1 MNVLVFGSNG
11 LLGSNLKKLVN
22 DKSLWDNFIEYID
35 DAIQKNHVALE
46 QSDNHVVIHRLQGA
60 IGALRR
66 LKYLRE
72 EMNGTN

>member
-1 MNVLVFGSNG
+1 M
-11 LLGSNLKKLVN
+11 NLKKLVN
-22 DKSLWDNFIEYID
+22 DKALWDNFLEYLD
-35 DAIQKNHVALE
+35 DAIAKNHTALE

-72 EMNGTN
+72 EMNGRTE

>member
-1 MNVLVFGSNG
+1 M
-11 LLGSNLKKLVN
+11 NLKKLVN
-22 DKSLWDNFIEYID
+22 DKSLWDNFLEYID

-46 QSDNHVVIHRLQGA
+46 QSDNHVIIHRLQGA

-72 EMNGTN
+72 EMNGHNS

>member
-1 MNVLVFGSNG
+1 M
-11 LLGSNLKKLVN
+11 NLKQLVN
-22 DKSLWDNFIEYID
+22 DKPLWENFVEYLD
-35 DAIQKNHVALE
+35 DAIAKNHAALE

-72 EMNGTN
+72 EMNGTD

>member
-1 MNVLVFGSNG
+1 M
-11 LLGSNLKKLVN
+11 NLKKLVN
-22 DKSLWDNFIEYID
+22 DKALWDNFVEYLD
-35 DAIQKNHVALE
+35 DAIAKNHTALE

-72 EMNGTN
+72 EMNGVKDG

>member
-1 MNVLVFGSNG
+1 M
-11 LLGSNLKKLVN
+11 NLKQLVN
-22 DKSLWDNFIEYID
+22 DKPLWENFVEYLD
-35 DAIQKNHVALE
+35 DAIAKNHIALE

-72 EMNGTN
+72 EMNGTD

>member
-1 MNVLVFGSNG
+1 M
-11 LLGSNLKKLVN
+11 NLKKLVN
-22 DKSLWDNFIEYID
+22 DKALWDNFLEYID
-35 DAIQKNHVALE
+35 DAIQKNHIALE

-72 EMNGTN
+72 EMNGRTE

>member
-1 MNVLVFGSNG
+1 M
-11 LLGSNLKKLVN
+11 NLKKLVN
-22 DKSLWDNFIEYID
+22 DKALWDNFIEHVD

-72 EMNGTN
+72 EMNGVKDGS